1 MKRLVSG
8 LVLIGMMA
16 VAVLAQS
23 AIWGTRSSQR
33 PTMDQRTGGY
43 ILHGFSK
50 DQVWAAALKALKA
63 EKIEV
68 GKTSESYIM
77 GRQTTGD
84 RMEVDVAVVDHPK
97 TDGLRPWAPAVVL
110 NIDVPAIG
118 ELGDFP
124 GWSKDQRKAYSRM
137 LSEKI
142 IDVLYAPVGKL

>member
-1 MKRLVSG
+1 MRTIAVLLLVS
-8 LVLIGMMA
+8 LMVGMAMG
-16 VAVLAQS
+16 QS
-23 AIWGTRSSQR
+23 TVRGTRPAQR
-33 PTMDQRTGGY
+33 PTMDPRTGGY

-50 DQVWAAALKALKA
+50 DQVWAAALKVLKA

-97 TDGLRPWAPAVVL
+97 VDSLRPWAPAVVF

-124 GWSKDQRKAYSRM
+124 GWSKDQRKAYSRA

-142 IDVLYAPVGKL
+142 IDVLYAPAVK

>member
-1 MKRLVSG
+1 MRTLVVLVLVS
-8 LVLIGMMA
+8 LMIGGVVMG
-16 VAVLAQS
+16 QS
-23 AIWGTRSSQR
+23 TVRGIRPAQR
-33 PTMDQRTGGY
+33 PTMDPRTGGY

-50 DQVWAAALKALKA
+50 DQVWAAALKVLKA

-84 RMEVDVAVVDHPK
+84 RMEVDVAVVDHSK
-97 TDGLRPWAPAVVL
+97 TDSLRPWAPAVVL

-124 GWSKDQRKAYSRM
+124 GWSKDQRKAYSRT

-142 IDVLYAPVGKL
+142 VDVLYAPAGK